1 MQNATDNVEKNQAHI
16 SYEAKQRGL
25 SWLNYNWRLLELIDL
40 SSKKLKSDEN
50 SEILIFNAEVVKTT
64 IFEAKSSLLLLSF

>member
-1 MQNATDNVEKNQAHI
+1 MNNLPTLLCSVAFQPEMALVMHLV
-16 SYEAKQRGL
+16 Y
-25 SWLNYNWRLLELIDL
+25 WRLLELIDL

-64 IFEAKSSLLLLSF
+64 IFEAKSSLLL

>member
-1 MQNATDNVEKNQAHI
+1 MNGFDFYLDVTDLTPEFHKRFTFYIFKTV
-16 SYEAKQRGL
+16 SYNR
-25 SWLNYNWRLLELIDL
+25 RLLALIDL

-64 IFEAKSSLLLLSF
+64 IFEAKSSLLL